1 MKNKFL
7 ITSFALLTHAF
18 IFAQAT
24 FVGQATYESKT
35 SVDAMTKN
43 MPRPRGMNL
52 TPEMEAQIKERM
64 RKAFEKTYIL
74 NFDRTSSTYKEQ
86 EKLEAGAENQRGMR
100 MMMSSVTG
108 GGGTY
113 FKDVKEKQYTV
124 DKEFMGKEFLVVDT
138 LTNYKWQMTGE
149 TKKIGDYTA
158 YKATAIIKSDASDF
172 RNFRPAADNKSN
184 EADKNGDKKESE
196 KEGAKTNFFGA
207 IELPSEKTITAWY
220 TPEIPVNQGP
230 DSYWG
235 LPGLIL
241 EAYDTSKRYSYVA
254 IKIFKDDKNISL
266 DVAKLPKLDFK
277 TFTLQDFEFKDNIFS
292 APLSRDTKVILYDE
306 SRKGRE
312 LIYEWEMETPTK

>member
-7 ITSFALLTHAF
+7 ITSFTLLTHAF

-52 TPEMEAQIKERM
+52 TPEMEAQMKERM

-172 RNFRPAADNKSN
+172 RNFRPTADNKSN

-241 EAYDTSKRYSYVA
+241 EVNDGVTTILCTKIA
-254 IKIFKDDKNISL
+254 INPKEKIEIK
-266 DVAKLPKLDFK
+266 APKK
-277 TFTLQDFEFKDNIFS
+277 GKAITQQEFNDIMMK
-292 APLSRDTKVILYDE
+292 KMKE
-306 SRKGRE
+306 MRE
-312 LIYEWEMETPTK
+312 QFQNGGGNRQGPPRF